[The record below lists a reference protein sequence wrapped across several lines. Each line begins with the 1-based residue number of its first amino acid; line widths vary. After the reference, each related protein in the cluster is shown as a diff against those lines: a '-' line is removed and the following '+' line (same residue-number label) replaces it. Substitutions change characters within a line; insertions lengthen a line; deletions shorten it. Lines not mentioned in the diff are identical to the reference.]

1 MIGFPHGKINLGL
14 SVVSKRTDGFHNLE
28 TVFYPLHLRD
38 IVEIIPGPSPSLIL
52 SGLPLAGNPND
63 NLVMQAFNLLKEHYP
78 VGPLEIHLHKSIPS
92 GGGLGGG
99 SSDAACMMKLLNGFF
114 KLEIPDI
121 KMASFALKLGSDCPF
136 FLQSSPCYAR
146 GRGEILEPIV
156 LDLSGYSIL
165 LVYPEVQI
173 STAWA
178 FSQIHPE
185 PATVDIRELVSD
197 PVEDWKN
204 QLRNDFEIPVFRQY
218 PQLQKIK
225 IQLYARGALY
235 ASMTGSGSSLYGI
248 FRKGQI
254 PAAVIDPSFRQTIIP

>member
-1 MIGFPHGKINLGL
+1 
-14 SVVSKRTDGFHNLE
+14 
-28 TVFYPLHLRD
+28 
-38 IVEIIPGPSPSLIL
+38 
-52 SGLPLAGNPND
+52 
-63 NLVMQAFNLLKEHYP
+63 
-78 VGPLEIHLHKSIPS
+78 
-92 GGGLGGG
+92 
-99 SSDAACMMKLLNGFF
+99 
-114 KLEIPDI
+114 
-121 KMASFALKLGSDCPF
+121 MASFALKLGSDCPF

-218 PQLQKIK
+218 PLLQKIK
-225 IQLYARGALY
+225 IKLYARGALY

-254 PAAVIDPSFRQTIIP
+254 PAAVIDPSLRQTIIP